1 MYAVARMYGESNY
14 TKPSSTNSEIYTN
27 KSLVVEFTGNIGNS
41 ATSPISIKM
50 DVNSDQWKYS
60 ELTYSLDYDKIGKE
74 DKIYVDYQSTD
85 PIQVENHKA
94 EYPWTGGMGTLV
106 FTVTGLVLMT
116 AAVYVYSRKRRASY
130 DE

>member
-1 MYAVARMYGESNY
+1 
-14 TKPSSTNSEIYTN
+14 
-27 KSLVVEFTGNIGNS
+27 
-41 ATSPISIKM
+41 M